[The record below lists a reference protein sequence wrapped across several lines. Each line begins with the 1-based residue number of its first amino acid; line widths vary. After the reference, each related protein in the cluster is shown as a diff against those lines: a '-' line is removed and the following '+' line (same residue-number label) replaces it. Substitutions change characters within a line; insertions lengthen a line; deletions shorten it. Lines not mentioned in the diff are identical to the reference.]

1 MGLSVVFPSGVTQLR
16 GAVSKGQA
24 GTDCPVRPD
33 AVTIDQIVFLVDP
46 LLLPTGA
53 NPREVF
59 MFFPMARTRRAGSA
73 LLCAAAIGLLTCGS
87 LPAQVVVDD
96 IADPSAAKKRA
107 DDGLPEIGEIPDG
120 STEELL
126 AFIDKLHKTNF
137 KPTSRQQAEAFLRKV
152 AVTSV
157 TVADKILAQAKPEDE
172 ARLTASRMKLQS
184 LMLLTQ
190 LGDREAEAAVAEFA
204 KELAAGGDAE
214 LAAEGERML
223 LVGDAK
229 KALQTQDLEAAEALV
244 PRIGAV
250 LEKAPDDAQSAQLAM
265 QFAGA
270 LEHMPGGT
278 AVAGKAYATF
288 GAAFAKSSNPEIK
301 AMGEGF
307 AGMLRRLSLIGNQ
320 MEISGTNL
328 DGQPFDQKS
337 LAGKVV
343 LVDFWATWCGPCI
356 AEMPN
361 VLAAYEKYHDKGF
374 EVVGVSLDTD
384 RDALETF
391 LKEKEIPWTILYEE
405 PKGQGW
411 QHPLASY
418 YGITGIPTVI
428 LVGRNG
434 KVVSMDVRGEKLGE
448 ELAKLFKDAK

>member
-1 MGLSVVFPSGVTQLR
+1 M
-16 GAVSKGQA
+16 
-24 GTDCPVRPD
+24 
-33 AVTIDQIVFLVDP
+33 FL
-46 LLLPTGA
+46 
-53 NPREVF
+53 
-59 MFFPMARTRRAGSA
+59 PMARSRRAGSA
-73 LLCAAAIGLLTCGS
+73 LLCAAAIGLSTCGS

-96 IADPSAAKKRA
+96 IADPSAAKKGA
-107 DDGLPEIGEIPDG
+107 DDGLPEIDEIPDG

-126 AFIDKLHKTNF
+126 AYIDKLHKTNF
-137 KPTSRQQAEAFLRKV
+137 KPTSRKQAEAFLRKV
-152 AVTSV
+152 AQTSV
-157 TVADKILAQAKPEDE
+157 AVADKILAQAGPKDE
-172 ARLTASRMKLQS
+172 ARLQASRMKLQS
-184 LMLLTQ
+184 LTLLTQ

-204 KELAAGGDAE
+204 KELVAGGDAE

-223 LVGDAK
+223 MVGDAK
-229 KALQTQDLEAAEALV
+229 KALQTQDMEAAEALV

-250 LEKAPDDAQSAQLAM
+250 LEKNPDDPQSAQLAM

-288 GAAFAKSSNPEIK
+288 GEAFAKSSNPQIK
-301 AMGEGF
+301 AMAEGF
-307 AGMLRRLSLIGNQ
+307 AGMLRRLSLIGNE

-361 VLAAYEKYHDKGF
+361 VLAAFEKYHDKGF
-374 EVVGVSLDTD
+374 EVVGISLDTD

-405 PKGQGW
+405 PQGQGW

>member
-1 MGLSVVFPSGVTQLR
+1 M
-16 GAVSKGQA
+16 
-24 GTDCPVRPD
+24 
-33 AVTIDQIVFLVDP
+33 FL
-46 LLLPTGA
+46 
-53 NPREVF
+53 
-59 MFFPMARTRRAGSA
+59 PMARSRRAGSA
-73 LLCAAAIGLLTCGS
+73 LLCAAAIGLSTCGS

-96 IADPSAAKKRA
+96 IADPSAAKKGA
-107 DDGLPEIGEIPDG
+107 DDGLPEIDEIPDG

-126 AFIDKLHKTNF
+126 AYIDKLHKTNF
-137 KPTSRQQAEAFLRKV
+137 KPTSRKQAEAFLRKV
-152 AVTSV
+152 AKTSV
-157 TVADKILAQAKPEDE
+157 AVADKILAQAGPKDE
-172 ARLTASRMKLQS
+172 ARLQASRMKLQS
-184 LMLLTQ
+184 LTLLTQ

-204 KELAAGGDAE
+204 KELVAGGDAE
-214 LAAEGERML
+214 LAAEGDRML
-223 LVGDAK
+223 MVGDAK
-229 KALQTQDLEAAEALV
+229 KALQTQDMEAAEALV

-250 LEKAPDDAQSAQLAM
+250 LEKNPDDPQSAQLAM

-288 GAAFAKSSNPEIK
+288 GEAFAKSSNPQIK
-301 AMGEGF
+301 AMAEGF
-307 AGMLRRLSLIGNQ
+307 AGMLRRLSLIGNE

-361 VLAAYEKYHDKGF
+361 VLAAFEKYHDKGF
-374 EVVGVSLDTD
+374 EVVGISLDTD

-405 PKGQGW
+405 PQGQGW

>member
-1 MGLSVVFPSGVTQLR
+1 M
-16 GAVSKGQA
+16 
-24 GTDCPVRPD
+24 
-33 AVTIDQIVFLVDP
+33 FL
-46 LLLPTGA
+46 
-53 NPREVF
+53 
-59 MFFPMARTRRAGSA
+59 PMARSRRAGSA
-73 LLCAAAIGLLTCGS
+73 LLCAAAIGLSTCGS

-96 IADPSAAKKRA
+96 IADPSAANKGA
-107 DDGLPEIGEIPDG
+107 DDGLPEIDEIPDG

-126 AFIDKLHKTNF
+126 AYIDKLHKTNF

-152 AVTSV
+152 ALTSV
-157 TVADKILAQAKPEDE
+157 TVADKILAQAGPKDE

-190 LGDREAEAAVAEFA
+190 IGDREAEAAVAEFA
-204 KELAAGGDAE
+204 KELVAGGDTE

-250 LEKAPDDAQSAQLAM
+250 LEKAPDDGQSAQLAM

-288 GAAFAKSSNPEIK
+288 GGAFAKSSNPQIK

-307 AGMLRRLSLIGNQ
+307 AGMLRRLSLIGNE
-320 MEISGTNL
+320 MEISGTSL

-405 PKGQGW
+405 PQGQGW

-434 KVVSMDVRGEKLGE
+434 KVVTMDVRGEKLGE
-448 ELAKLFKDAK
+448 ELGKLFKDAK

>member
-1 MGLSVVFPSGVTQLR
+1 M
-16 GAVSKGQA
+16 
-24 GTDCPVRPD
+24 
-33 AVTIDQIVFLVDP
+33 FL
-46 LLLPTGA
+46 
-53 NPREVF
+53 
-59 MFFPMARTRRAGSA
+59 PMARSRRAGSA
-73 LLCAAAIGLLTCGS
+73 LLCAAAIGLSTCGS
-87 LPAQVVVDD
+87 LRAQVVVDD
-96 IADPSAAKKRA
+96 IADPSAAKKGA
-107 DDGLPEIGEIPDG
+107 DDGLPEIDEIPDG

-126 AFIDKLHKTNF
+126 AYIDKLHKTNF
-137 KPTSRQQAEAFLRKV
+137 KPTSRKQAEAFLRKV
-152 AVTSV
+152 AQTSV
-157 TVADKILAQAKPEDE
+157 AVADKILAQAGPKDE
-172 ARLTASRMKLQS
+172 ARLQASRMKLQS
-184 LMLLTQ
+184 LTLLTQ

-204 KELAAGGDAE
+204 KELVAGGDAE

-223 LVGDAK
+223 MVGDAK
-229 KALQTQDLEAAEALV
+229 KALQTQDMEAAEALV

-250 LEKAPDDAQSAQLAM
+250 LEKNPDDPQSAQLAM

-288 GAAFAKSSNPEIK
+288 GEAFAKSSNPQIK
-301 AMGEGF
+301 AMAEGF
-307 AGMLRRLSLIGNQ
+307 AGMLRRLSLIGNE

-361 VLAAYEKYHDKGF
+361 VLAAFEKYHDKGF
-374 EVVGVSLDTD
+374 EVVGISLDTD

-405 PKGQGW
+405 PQGQGW

>member
-1 MGLSVVFPSGVTQLR
+1 
-16 GAVSKGQA
+16 
-24 GTDCPVRPD
+24 
-33 AVTIDQIVFLVDP
+33 
-46 LLLPTGA
+46 
-53 NPREVF
+53 
-59 MFFPMARTRRAGSA
+59 MFFPLARSRRAGAA
-73 LLCAAAIGLLTCGS
+73 LLCAAAIGLSTCGS

-96 IADPSAAKKRA
+96 IADPSAAKKGA
-107 DDGLPEIGEIPDG
+107 DAGLPEIDEIPDG
-120 STEELL
+120 SPEELL
-126 AFIDKLHKTNF
+126 AYIDKLHKTNF

-152 AVTSV
+152 AQTSV
-157 TVADKILAQAKPEDE
+157 AVADKILAQAGPKDE

-190 LGDREAEAAVAEFA
+190 IGDREAEAAVAEFA

-288 GAAFAKSSNPEIK
+288 GGAFAKSSNPQIQ

-307 AGMLRRLSLIGNQ
+307 AGMLRRLSLIGNE
-320 MEISGTNL
+320 MEISGTSL

-374 EVVGVSLDTD
+374 EVVGISLDTD

-405 PKGQGW
+405 PQGQGW

-434 KVVSMDVRGEKLGE
+434 KVVTMDVRGEKLGE
-448 ELAKLFKDAK
+448 ELGKLFKDAK

>member
-1 MGLSVVFPSGVTQLR
+1 M
-16 GAVSKGQA
+16 
-24 GTDCPVRPD
+24 
-33 AVTIDQIVFLVDP
+33 FL
-46 LLLPTGA
+46 
-53 NPREVF
+53 
-59 MFFPMARTRRAGSA
+59 PMARSRRAGSA
-73 LLCAAAIGLLTCGS
+73 LLCAAAIGLSTCGS

-96 IADPSAAKKRA
+96 IADPSAAKKGA
-107 DDGLPEIGEIPDG
+107 DDGLPEIDEIPDG

-126 AFIDKLHKTNF
+126 AYIDKLHKTNF
-137 KPTSRQQAEAFLRKV
+137 KPTSRKQAEAFLRKV
-152 AVTSV
+152 AQTSV
-157 TVADKILAQAKPEDE
+157 AVADKILAQAGPKDE
-172 ARLTASRMKLQS
+172 ARLQASRMKLQS
-184 LMLLTQ
+184 LTLLTQ

-204 KELAAGGDAE
+204 KELVAGGDAE
-214 LAAEGERML
+214 LAAEGDRML
-223 LVGDAK
+223 MVGDAK
-229 KALQTQDLEAAEALV
+229 KALQTQDMEAAEALV

-250 LEKAPDDAQSAQLAM
+250 LEKNPDDPQSAQLAM

-288 GAAFAKSSNPEIK
+288 GEAFAKSSNPQIK
-301 AMGEGF
+301 AMAEGF
-307 AGMLRRLSLIGNQ
+307 AGMLRRLSLIGNE

-361 VLAAYEKYHDKGF
+361 VLAAFEKYHDKGF
-374 EVVGVSLDTD
+374 EVVGISLDTD

-405 PKGQGW
+405 PQGQGW

>member
-1 MGLSVVFPSGVTQLR
+1 
-16 GAVSKGQA
+16 
-24 GTDCPVRPD
+24 
-33 AVTIDQIVFLVDP
+33 
-46 LLLPTGA
+46 
-53 NPREVF
+53 
-59 MFFPMARTRRAGSA
+59 MFFPMARFRRVGSA
-73 LLCAAAIGLLTCGS
+73 LLCAAAIGLSTGGV

-96 IADPSAAKKRA
+96 IADPSATKKA
-107 DDGLPEIGEIPDG
+107 GAAGIPTIDEVPDG
-120 STEELL
+120 TAEELL
-126 AFIDKLHKTNF
+126 AYIETLHKTNF
-137 KPTSRQQAEAFLRKV
+137 QPKSREQAEGYLRSV
-152 AVTSV
+152 AANTIAAV
-157 TVADKILAQAKPEDE
+157 DKILEQTKPGDE
-172 ARLTASRMKLQS
+172 ANVRASRMKLQS

-190 LGDREAEAAVAEFA
+190 MGDREADAAVTEFA
-204 KELAAGGDAE
+204 KELVAGPDEGLVAE
-214 LAAEGERML
+214 AERVL

-229 KALQTQDLEAAEALV
+229 KALQTQDMDAAEALV
-244 PRIGAV
+244 PRIAAI
-250 LEKAPDDAQSAQLAM
+250 LEKDPDNPQSAQLAM

-270 LEHMPGGT
+270 LEHAPGGT
-278 AVAGKAYATF
+278 AVAGKAYGAF
-288 GAAFAKSSNPEIK
+288 GASFVKSSNPQIK

-307 AGMLRRLSLIGNQ
+307 AGMLRRLSLVGNE

-374 EVVGVSLDTD
+374 EVVGISLDTD
-384 RDALETF
+384 RDALEKF
-391 LKEKEIPWTILYEE
+391 LKEKEIPWKILFEE
-405 PKGQGW
+405 PQGQEW

-428 LVGRNG
+428 LVGRDG